1 MCCVA
6 GRHHL
11 TDSAVG
17 VPSISLFMRLK
28 QLCPAG
34 MAHTRMSKLPVSSAS
49 FTASA
54 QPVKLQGSI
63 HELFS
68 HRPVM
73 TLERSVGKFSGAD
86 TELWQSGHFGAGI
99 VPDLPVVSSW
109 KEFGAKLLGR
119 QIAAPQVL
127 NTQQKI
133 VVSEPASQRRQWQVQ
148 TLAAQTY
155 SQKQMRQ
162 RIIEACICPPG
173 SMQQPADAL
182 LLLSGSHPLR
192 QMPLSDRWFTD
203 SIQTLKMASELR
215 HAGDVPPHVALWAVE
230 NPLTNSTDRLKRKI
244 DAGAEV
250 IVTQPPL
257 LWDKFEAWISSV
269 QKQMLLGN
277 TRLIVGCP
285 MVSSAANMK
294 FWLYLCQLYHQPEA
308 AAAVQPFTDAA
319 AESKQCL
326 ALYCQKYNTDLVH
339 KVLQFSDVAGIH
351 VMPLTKQARQ
361 QTMPLMQSLSW

>member
-1 MCCVA
+1 
-6 GRHHL
+6 
-11 TDSAVG
+11 
-17 VPSISLFMRLK
+17 
-28 QLCPAG
+28 
-34 MAHTRMSKLPVSSAS
+34 MAHTRVSRLPVSSAK

-68 HRPVM
+68 HRPAV
-73 TLERSVGKFSGAD
+73 TLERSVGKTLGAD
-86 TELWQSGHFGAGI
+86 IELWESGHFGAGI
-99 VPDLPVVSSW
+99 IPDLPVVSSW
-109 KEFGAKLLGR
+109 KELGAKLLGR

-133 VVSEPASQRRQWQVQ
+133 VVNEPASQQRQWQVQ

-173 SMQQPADAL
+173 GGQQPADAL

-192 QMPLSDRWFTD
+192 QMPLSDRCFTN
-203 SIQTLKMASELR
+203 SIQTLKIASELR
-215 HAGDVPPHVALWAVE
+215 CAGDVPPHVALWAVE
-230 NPLTNSTDRLKRKI
+230 NPLTNSTDGLKRKI

-257 LWDKFEAWISSV
+257 LWDKFEAWINSV
-269 QKQMLLGN
+269 QQQRLLDK

-285 MVSSAANMK
+285 MILYTGYSSS
-294 FWLYLCQLYHQPEA
+294 Q
-308 AAAVQPFTDAA
+308 T
-319 AESKQCL
+319 
-326 ALYCQKYNTDLVH
+326 
-339 KVLQFSDVAGIH
+339 LQVF
-351 VMPLTKQARQ
+351 M
-361 QTMPLMQSLSW
+361 

>member
-1 MCCVA
+1 
-6 GRHHL
+6 
-11 TDSAVG
+11 
-17 VPSISLFMRLK
+17 MRLR

-34 MAHTRMSKLPVSSAS
+34 MAHARVSRLPMSSAS
-49 FTASA
+49 FVASA
-54 QPVKLQGSI
+54 QPVKFQGSI

-68 HRPVM
+68 HRPAM
-73 TLERSVGKFSGAD
+73 TLERSVGKTSGAD
-86 TELWQSGHFGAGI
+86 IELWQSGHFGAGI
-99 VPDLPVVSSW
+99 IPDLPVISSW
-109 KEFGAKLLGR
+109 KELGAKLLGR
-119 QIAAPQVL
+119 QIAVPQL
-127 NTQQKI
+127 LKTQQKI
-133 VVSEPASQRRQWQVQ
+133 VVREPTSQRRQWHVQ

-192 QMPLSDRWFTD
+192 QMPLSDRWFTN
-203 SIQTLKMASELR
+203 SIQTLKMASEMR
-215 HAGDVPPHVALWAVE
+215 CAGDVPPHVALWAVE
-230 NPLTNSTDRLKRKI
+230 NPLTNSTDRLKQKI

-257 LWDKFEAWISSV
+257 LWNKFEAWINSV
-269 QKQMLLGN
+269 QQQRLLGK

-294 FWLYLCQLYHQPEA
+294 FWLYLCRASHLPEA
-308 AAAVQPFTDAA
+308 ASAVQPFTDAA
-319 AESKQCL
+319 AEGKQCL
-326 ALYCQKYNTDLVH
+326 AAYCQKYNADLVH
-339 KVLQFSDVAGIH
+339 RVLQLSNVAGVH

-361 QTMPLMQSLSW
+361 QTMPLMELLS